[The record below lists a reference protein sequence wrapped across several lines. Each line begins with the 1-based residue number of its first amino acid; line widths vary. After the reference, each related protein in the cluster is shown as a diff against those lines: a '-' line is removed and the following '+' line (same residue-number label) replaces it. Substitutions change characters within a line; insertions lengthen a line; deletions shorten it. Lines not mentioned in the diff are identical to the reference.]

1 MCVSSLLI
9 LEIKKIVR
17 DSEIMKEDDAKW
29 PEKNK
34 DGRQELEIRLGNEHI
49 SRYGS
54 PTRSKNCYLE
64 QKIKTLTILWGDRRQ
79 RLAHSWR
86 LRSLRIQRDCV
97 YSTTSCRI

>member
-9 LEIKKIVR
+9 SEIKKIVR

-49 SRYGS
+49 SFEV
-54 PTRSKNCYLE
+54 RSG
-64 QKIKTLTILWGDRRQ
+64 KTTLKHAVKETMSSG
-79 RLAHSWR
+79 
-86 LRSLRIQRDCV
+86 
-97 YSTTSCRI
+97 